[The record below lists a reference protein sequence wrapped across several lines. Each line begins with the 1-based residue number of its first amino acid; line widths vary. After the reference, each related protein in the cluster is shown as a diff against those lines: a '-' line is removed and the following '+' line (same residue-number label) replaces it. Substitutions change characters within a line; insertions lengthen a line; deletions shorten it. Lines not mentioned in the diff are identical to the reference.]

1 MGDETGKTLHFT
13 AAGITGW
20 LRLHAFTHNRSKAL
34 GRRRVKQIQ
43 EFLMEKNIAVNNAP
57 VEVSH
62 DPLSAAENA
71 ASPLRS
77 WLSVVAVATG
87 AFAFVTTEFLPVGLL
102 PQIAHDLGVSPG
114 TAGLMVTTPG
124 VVAAISAPGLML
136 GAGRINRR
144 FILLML
150 SVLLLASNLVSAFAP
165 SFGVMLL
172 GRALLGAALGGFW
185 TLALATA
192 GRLVRQEHAAKA
204 TAMILSGVTF
214 ATVIGVPLGTFISGL
229 SSWRASFIATGIL
242 AALALAAQTLLL
254 PSLPSKAAIRF
265 RDLTTLVSR
274 RNPRKSLLMVALVF
288 GAHFSSY
295 TYIAPFLGQNGFS
308 LTLITSVLLAF
319 GFVGFVSNL
328 VISAFVTRHLQA
340 SLFGVVALLMVAL
353 FAMPLVH
360 VSQLGVTAMVIAW
373 GVAFGAI
380 PLCLSIWLQLSSPDL
395 PEAGSAL
402 FVSIVQVA
410 IAVGSFVGGVV
421 VDAVGIPSTLW
432 LGSAL
437 GLLGLIAI
445 ASFGMGNKKLD
456 EILSK

>member
-1 MGDETGKTLHFT
+1 
-13 AAGITGW
+13 
-20 LRLHAFTHNRSKAL
+20 
-34 GRRRVKQIQ
+34 
-43 EFLMEKNIAVNNAP
+43 MEKNLVVDSAP
-57 VEVSH
+57 GQVVQ
-62 DPLSAAENA
+62 DPLSVTENA
-71 ASPLRS
+71 ASPWRS
-77 WLSVVAVATG
+77 WLSVVSVAIG

-102 PQIAHDLGVSPG
+102 PQIALDLGVSPG

-124 VVAAISAPGLML
+124 VVAAMSAPGLML

-144 FILLML
+144 FILLAL

-204 TAMILSGVTF
+204 TAMILSGVTL

-254 PSLPSKAAIRF
+254 PSLPSSAALRF
-265 RDLTTLVSR
+265 ADLRMLFAR
-274 RNPRKSLLMVALVF
+274 ANPRKSLLMVGLVF

-295 TYIAPFLGQNGFS
+295 TYVAPFLGQNGFS
-308 LTLITSVLLAF
+308 LSAITSVLLAF

-328 VISAFVTRHLQA
+328 AISAVITRHLHAVQA
-340 SLFGVVALLMVAL
+340 GVVALLIVAL
-353 FAMPLVH
+353 VALPLLH
-360 VSQLGVTAMVIAW
+360 ASTFGVTAMVVAW
-373 GVAFGAI
+373 GIAFGAI
-380 PLCLSIWLQLSSPDL
+380 PLCASIWLQMSSPDL

-410 IAVGSFVGGVV
+410 IAVGSYVGGLTA
-421 VDAVGIPSTLW
+421 DGVGIPATMW
-432 LGSAL
+432 LGSVL
-437 GLLGLIAI
+437 GLFGLVVI
-445 ASFGMGNKKLD
+445 ASFGFGKNLS
-456 EILSK
+456 EILHK

>member
-1 MGDETGKTLHFT
+1 
-13 AAGITGW
+13 
-20 LRLHAFTHNRSKAL
+20 
-34 GRRRVKQIQ
+34 
-43 EFLMEKNIAVNNAP
+43 MEKNLAA
-57 VEVSH
+57 
-62 DPLSAAENA
+62 LSAQNDSLLDIPVQVVSP

-77 WLSVVAVATG
+77 WLSVVSVAIG

-102 PQIAHDLGVSPG
+102 PQIASDLGVSPG

-124 VVAAISAPGLML
+124 IIAAISAPGLML
-136 GAGRINRR
+136 GAGRIDRR
-144 FILLML
+144 FILLAL
-150 SVLLLASNLVSAFAP
+150 SILLLASNLVSAFAP

-229 SSWRASFIATGIL
+229 YSWRMSFIATGAL
-242 AALALAAQTLLL
+242 AAVALAAQALLL
-254 PSLPSKAAIRF
+254 PALPSKAAIRF
-265 RDLTTLVSR
+265 SDLRALLSR
-274 RNPRKSLLMVALVF
+274 ATARKSLLMVALVF

-295 TYIAPFLGQNGFS
+295 TYVTPFLAENNFS
-308 LTLITSVLLAF
+308 LSAITSVLLGF
-319 GFVGFVSNL
+319 GFVGFVANL
-328 VISAFVTRHLQA
+328 AISTAVTRHLQA
-340 SLFGVVALLMVAL
+340 SLFAMVAILLVALVTL
-353 FAMPLVH
+353 PLVH
-360 VSQLGVTAMVIAW
+360 ASPAAVAVMVLAW

-410 IAVGSFVGGVV
+410 IALGSFTGGVV
-421 VDAVGIPSTLW
+421 VDAVGISATLW
-432 LGSAL
+432 LGGFLAL
-437 GLLGLIAI
+437 TSLAVI
-445 ASFGMGNKKLD
+445 ASFGMGNKKLA

>member
-1 MGDETGKTLHFT
+1 
-13 AAGITGW
+13 
-20 LRLHAFTHNRSKAL
+20 
-34 GRRRVKQIQ
+34 
-43 EFLMEKNIAVNNAP
+43 MEKNITVGNA
-57 VEVSH
+57 EVGLAH

-77 WLSVVAVATG
+77 WLSVGAVTIG

-102 PQIAHDLGVSPG
+102 PQIAHDLGVSAG

-144 FILLML
+144 LILLVL
-150 SVLLLASNLVSAFAP
+150 SMLLASNLISAFAP
-165 SFGVMLL
+165 SLAVMLL

-192 GRLVRQEHAAKA
+192 GRLVRQQHAAKA

-229 SSWRASFIATGIL
+229 SSWRASFIATAIL

-254 PSLPSKAAIRF
+254 PSLPSNAAIRWQ
-265 RDLTTLVSR
+265 DLRTLVGR

-295 TYIAPFLGQNGFS
+295 TYVAPFLGLNDFS
-308 LTLITSVLLAF
+308 LPAITSLLLAF
-319 GFVGFVSNL
+319 GFVGFISNL
-328 VISAFVTRHLQA
+328 AISTLVTRHLQA
-340 SLFGVVALLMVAL
+340 SLLGVVGLLTVALLSL
-353 FAMPLVH
+353 PLLH
-360 VSQLGVTAMVIAW
+360 ASTAGVTTMVVAW
-373 GVAFGAI
+373 GIAFGAI
-380 PLCLSIWLQLSSPDL
+380 PLCLSIWLQWSSPDL

-402 FVSIVQVA
+402 FVGIVQVA
-410 IAVGSFVGGVV
+410 IALGSFIGGQM
-421 VDAVGIPSTLW
+421 VDGFGIASTMW

-437 GLLGLIAI
+437 GLMGLLVI
-445 ASFGMGNKKLD
+445 ASFGFGKRL
-456 EILSK
+456 EQILSE